1 MPLFEDQQIDL
12 FRLLLMKNPSDYI
25 NIGICDAD
33 DYRRL
38 CHCIRAIHSH
48 LSYKGLVLIGPNN
61 NNNNNTTTTND
72 IPESPSSSHS
82 VLSIP
87 ANAEEQENILRV
99 IDAVD
104 RYALPS
110 LSSSSSSAWIPSSP
124 PTPPFSKSTTT
135 NNITFTPHDKQK
147 SSVRSSFLSVLSE
160 STITTTVEEEE
171 EEEDEIPNEIQQQH
185 PLDHTTTSSYHQQL
199 EEDDHHRSPPPAYND
214 PDASTSSIL
223 TSPSSSINRQETTTT
238 TRVGRPG
245 MVVPRPPKTTPPRRR
260 PLSMPVCL
268 VSPEQ
273 QNDDNNNN
281 TSRPTSTASTINRR
295 SLIVLSTSPPDYHDT
310 ALMKRWEKCRSCIL
324 PREEEGREELPPYK
338 CTVYKMG
345 HVHIK
350 REMDAPGVRTRWRL
364 WRKLY
369 FELWGTVLRIYRAS
383 PHGSG
388 YYSRLEKRLPSR
400 LPLAQWSRYYYQ
412 PIHTLSLAG
421 AEAGRAWDY
430 TKRPHV
436 LRLTTAHGPQLLLRL
451 SSHVEMISWIEH
463 LQAAINISL
472 DLEQR
477 PMPKFM
483 TLPNRASINGTPMTS
498 RALEIERARER
509 RRRSQR
515 EMLI

>member
-25 NIGICDAD
+25 NIGINDPD

-61 NNNNNTTTTND
+61 TTTTTND

-87 ANAEEQENILRV
+87 ASAEEQENILRV

-110 LSSSSSSAWIPSSP
+110 LSSSSSSAWIPNSP
-124 PTPPFSKSTTT
+124 PTPPFSKS
-135 NNITFTPHDKQK
+135 NITLEKQK
-147 SSVRSSFLSVLSE
+147 PSVRSSFLSVLSE
-160 STITTTVEEEE
+160 STITTTVQ
-171 EEEDEIPNEIQQQH
+171 EEDEIPND
-185 PLDHTTTSSYHQQL
+185 LDHTTTAYPSLL
-199 EEDDHHRSPPPAYND
+199 EDVHLSPPPAYND
-214 PDASTSSIL
+214 SDASTSTFV
-223 TSPSSSINRQETTTT
+223 TSPSSIHHQS
-238 TRVGRPG
+238 TREGKPG
-245 MVVPRPPKTTPPRRR
+245 MVVPRPPKTTTPRRR
-260 PLSMPVCL
+260 PLSMPVHL

-273 QNDDNNNN
+273 QNDDNNNAP
-281 TSRPTSTASTINRR
+281 SRPISPTSTINRR

-364 WRKLY
+364 WR
-369 FELWGTVLRIYRAS
+369 
-383 PHGSG
+383 
-388 YYSRLEKRLPSR
+388 
-400 LPLAQWSRYYYQ
+400 
-412 PIHTLSLAG
+412 
-421 AEAGRAWDY
+421 
-430 TKRPHV
+430 
-436 LRLTTAHGPQLLLRL
+436 
-451 SSHVEMISWIEH
+451 
-463 LQAAINISL
+463 
-472 DLEQR
+472 
-477 PMPKFM
+477 
-483 TLPNRASINGTPMTS
+483 
-498 RALEIERARER
+498 
-509 RRRSQR
+509 
-515 EMLI
+515 

>member
-1 MPLFEDQQIDL
+1 MPLFENQQIDL

-25 NIGICDAD
+25 NMGINDPD

-61 NNNNNTTTTND
+61 ATND
-72 IPESPSSSHS
+72 LPESPSSSHS

-110 LSSSSSSAWIPSSP
+110 LSSSSSSAWIPTSP
-124 PTPPFSKSTTT
+124 PTPPFSKST
-135 NNITFTPHDKQK
+135 NITFTTHDKQK

-160 STITTTVEEEE
+160 STITTTVEEEDE
-171 EEEDEIPNEIQQQH
+171 EIPNEIQQDH
-185 PLDHTTTSSYHQQL
+185 LDHTTTYHPL
-199 EEDDHHRSPPPAYND
+199 EDHRSPPPAYND
-214 PDASTSSIL
+214 PDASTSSFL
-223 TSPSSSINRQETTTT
+223 TSPSSISRQEATKPITT
-238 TRVGRPG
+238 TREGRPG
-245 MVVPRPPKTTPPRRR
+245 MVVPRPPKTTTPRRR

-273 QNDDNNNN
+273 QNDDNDIPR
-281 TSRPTSTASTINRR
+281 SISPTPTINRR

-345 HVHIK
+345 HVQIK

-364 WRKLY
+364 WR
-369 FELWGTVLRIYRAS
+369 
-383 PHGSG
+383 
-388 YYSRLEKRLPSR
+388 
-400 LPLAQWSRYYYQ
+400 
-412 PIHTLSLAG
+412 
-421 AEAGRAWDY
+421 
-430 TKRPHV
+430 
-436 LRLTTAHGPQLLLRL
+436 
-451 SSHVEMISWIEH
+451 
-463 LQAAINISL
+463 
-472 DLEQR
+472 
-477 PMPKFM
+477 
-483 TLPNRASINGTPMTS
+483 
-498 RALEIERARER
+498 
-509 RRRSQR
+509 
-515 EMLI
+515 

>member
-1 MPLFEDQQIDL
+1 MG
-12 FRLLLMKNPSDYI
+12 I
-25 NIGICDAD
+25 NDPD

-61 NNNNNTTTTND
+61 ATND
-72 IPESPSSSHS
+72 LPESPSSSHS

-110 LSSSSSSAWIPSSP
+110 LSSSSSSAWIPTSP
-124 PTPPFSKSTTT
+124 PTPPFSKST
-135 NNITFTPHDKQK
+135 NITFTTHDKQK

-160 STITTTVEEEE
+160 STITTTVEEEDE
-171 EEEDEIPNEIQQQH
+171 EIPNEIQQDH
-185 PLDHTTTSSYHQQL
+185 LDHTTPYHPL
-199 EEDDHHRSPPPAYND
+199 EDHRSPPPAYND
-214 PDASTSSIL
+214 PDASTSSFL
-223 TSPSSSINRQETTTT
+223 TSPSPMNHQEATKTITT
-238 TRVGRPG
+238 TREGRPG
-245 MVVPRPPKTTPPRRR
+245 MVVPRPPKTITPRRR
-260 PLSMPVCL
+260 PLSMPVSL

-273 QNDDNNNN
+273 QNDDH
-281 TSRPTSTASTINRR
+281 SIPRSISPTPTINRR

-364 WRKLY
+364 WKKLY

-383 PHGSG
+383 PHASG

-436 LRLTTAHGPQLLLRL
+436 LRLTTAHGPQLLIRL